1 MRTDDLIRGLAADVR
16 PTRGLGAGLA
26 GALAA
31 GLAGA
36 LVLFALILTPR
47 AGMPGLLADPRVLL
61 KFAVSLSLAAAAS
74 LTALR
79 LVRPGAAAGR
89 AARLLAVPAL
99 LLAAGVAGELLAR
112 PSSDWMPDLVGHS
125 AFYCTVLVPLI
136 SAPLLGAALLA
147 LRRGAP
153 SSPALAGAA
162 AGLLAGG
169 IGAALYAL
177 HCGDDSPLFLLVWYG
192 IAITAV
198 TGAGALIGRRVL
210 AW

>member
-26 GALAA
+26 VALAA
-31 GLAGA
+31 GLVGS
-36 LVLFALILTPR
+36 LVLFVLILTLR
-47 AGMPGLLADPRVLL
+47 AGMPGLLADPRILL
-61 KFAVSLSLAAAAS
+61 KFAVSLSLAGAAT

-79 LVRPGAAAGR
+79 LVRPGVAAAR
-89 AARLLAVPAL
+89 ASWLLAVPVV
-99 LLAAGVAGELLAR
+99 LLAGGVAGELLTR
-112 PSSDWMPDLVGHS
+112 PSSDWMPGLVGHS
-125 AFYCTVLVPLI
+125 ALYCTALVPLM

-177 HCGDDSPLFLLVWYG
+177 HCGDDSPLFLMVWYG
-192 IAITAV
+192 IAITLV